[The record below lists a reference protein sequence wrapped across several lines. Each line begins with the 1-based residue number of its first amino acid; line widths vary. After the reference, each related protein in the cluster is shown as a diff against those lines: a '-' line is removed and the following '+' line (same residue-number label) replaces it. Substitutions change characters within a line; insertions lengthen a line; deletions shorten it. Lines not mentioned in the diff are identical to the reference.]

1 MSDAFEERQNAFE
14 AKYAHDEELKFKL
27 HARTSR
33 LFGTWVAEQLGLTGA
48 DNEAYAKTVVDA
60 DLEEAGFD
68 DVLRKVKKDLDEK
81 GLNISDHHLKV
92 ELQRCMDEA
101 QKQLAG

>member
-1 MSDAFEERQNAFE
+1 MSDAFDERQNAFE

-33 LFGTWVAEQLGLTGA
+33 MFGSWVAEQLGMTGA
-48 DNEAYAKTVVDA
+48 DAEAYAKAVVEA
-60 DLEEAGFD
+60 DLEEPGFD
-68 DVLRKVKKDLDEK
+68 DVLRKVTKDLSEK
-81 GLNISDHHLKV
+81 GVDISEHHLKV